1 LEKLHTE
8 DYSLPKVSQDLR
20 TVWLEQGQLSIPFEI
35 RDLEHTPARTRVMSS
50 TLMPANGKVG
60 ESVAAVAMR
69 RGLTLLEPLGK
80 AVLRDRATRVRKGP
94 SVAMNPRT
102 EGINAKM
109 AAMETKESG

>member
-1 LEKLHTE
+1 LEKHHTE

-20 TVWLEQGQLSIPFEI
+20 TVRLEQSQLLIAFEI
-35 RDLEHTPARTRVMSS
+35 GGMKYTPARTRVMSS
-50 TLMPANGKVG
+50 TLMPANGKVDL
-60 ESVAAVAMR
+60 SVAVVAMR
-69 RGLTLLEPLGK
+69 RRLTLLEPLGK